1 MSKIFQKYGFNFP
14 VTLSFANIGEGGVHQ
29 NVPYIKPSNFIT
41 AMSRTNDLHRI
52 LGGYQTLGHAAEMLE
67 EFRKRWRVLHPN
79 HDLFKKNI
87 PLKQCVPLLLHGDEG
102 RHYKKSAVLI
112 CSWQPDIG
120 YGSQRRPRD
129 VALPPE
135 NAESGIPVNFLRT
148 AFQTRFLTALAP
160 KDCSKG

>member
-112 CSWQPDIG
+112 CSWQPVIG

-135 NAESGIPVNFLRT
+135 IAESGIPVNFLRT